1 MPFEE
6 RCQRLV
12 VAAAERLD
20 RIERIARASGSLPS
34 GARSPAHDSSCLAA
48 KDGLQRTVRL
58 NRCQR
63 CRMIIRIDC
72 RVEYAGPT
80 TRMALA

>member
-34 GARSPAHDSSCLAA
+34 DVRSPAHDSSCLAA

-58 NRCQR
+58 NRWLTSR
-63 CRMIIRIDC
+63 L
-72 RVEYAGPT
+72 V
-80 TRMALA
+80 TRM